1 MPNTFPDVDV
11 LFADNYELT
20 VPATLH
26 RVGGN
31 VVIPVLFVRDNLDA
45 TIGDAQIITASPTL
59 EARSTDITAADI
71 NLQVDIND
79 VTFAADGTPTVG
91 AALYSYYLI
100 GPKPTTEGTT
110 VWILS
115 EELP

>member
-1 MPNTFPDVDV
+1 MSNTFPDVDV
-11 LFADNYELT
+11 LFEDNYELT

-31 VVIPVLFVRDNLDA
+31 VVIPVLFSRVNTDA
-45 TIGDAQIITASPTL
+45 TIGDAQIVTASPTL
-59 EARSTDITAADI
+59 ETRAADTTDADI
-71 NLQVDIND
+71 NLQIDIND
-79 VTFAADGTPTVG
+79 VTFADDGTPTIG

-100 GPKPTTEGTT
+100 APKPTTEGTIE
-110 VWILS
+110 WILS